1 MNTMNSAAALSS
13 TKEDSLKK
21 LVFAGIFAALTYIV
35 FTFLSIPIPTI
46 AGDKVTVHLGNAFC
60 VLGALILGSFYGG
73 AGGALGLTIA
83 DLMDPVYI
91 VQAPI
96 TFVIKFL
103 MGILVG
109 TIAHK
114 MGHIS
119 TEKDLAKVFRW
130 TVAAVVAGLL
140 FNAVCDPT
148 IRYFYKILI
157 LGKPAAE
164 VSFAINI
171 GVTAINSVV
180 SAFIATGLY
189 MSLRAPLKKTGLFFY
204 CYIRR
209 FRHNWAQ
216 KKNFEELYTIKK
228 CLNGAF

>member
-1 MNTMNSAAALSS
+1 MFRCDYTDCKPKGNRQEVIMNTMNSAAALSS

-119 TEKDLAKVFRW
+119 TEKDLSKVFRW

-204 CYIRR
+204 
-209 FRHNWAQ
+209 F
-216 KKNFEELYTIKK
+216 
-228 CLNGAF
+228 